1 MGHWLTDRPGLVTLS
16 WPITVDL
23 PPPQRGFG
31 KEHPLLGTSL
41 LSTGSLKVIADRTQ
55 RCSYLLVSSLR
66 PSQKFFTNWQN
77 YLPTVLTSYL
87 VPQST
92 ASGWEAEA
100 SLTLGFQFP
109 VCWSHSAFIVL
120 ENCQGD
126 RNLCVFL
133 GLNWL
138 TTCFFPKSTDQNL
151 AQEFNQHFSLL
162 LCGA

>member
-1 MGHWLTDRPGLVTLS
+1 MYRNRTEVKNGEGEFCRCTFQLRTVPLRKEVYTCKIRKWDTGLLTDQDWLLYLGQLLL
-16 WPITVDL
+16 IY
-23 PPPQRGFG
+23 PPQRGFG

-100 SLTLGFQFP
+100 SLTLGF
-109 VCWSHSAFIVL
+109 
-120 ENCQGD
+120 
-126 RNLCVFL
+126 
-133 GLNWL
+133 
-138 TTCFFPKSTDQNL
+138 
-151 AQEFNQHFSLL
+151 
-162 LCGA
+162 